1 MSDSPQPEPKKDGL
15 DPFRELIRNP
25 AARVYLAVAGGGL
38 LMTVLIVF
46 QLYFSA
52 VGAALVFVLG
62 LLGLLLRWTAMPVFL
77 VAVIGYVTLAPLGVP
92 LGFGKGT
99 TLPSSQFQLRDLLL
113 LPTVLTYLMA
123 QYRLLSVL
131 HAAVPFE
138 AGGLYIRKRAKA
150 AVRAPTPVSDGEL
163 GRLFLRVGAFTL
175 VGQLLWLGLTWFQV
189 DFRAI
194 PPVTLIPSDPNLNA
208 DSAYDFPDPMAVP
221 FWLGRTLLAVGLF
234 VALGVAVR
242 LTFWFWRHSTLGRE
256 QAKVLLTDIQWAE
269 HRREIDRQE
278 KWRAWMVDKLNGTAK
293 PASGCGTAFLVV
305 GLPAILLGLFWLLM
319 MAMGCVKS

>member
-46 QLYFSA
+46 QLFNSPLGA
-52 VGAALVFVLG
+52 SLIFVVGILALM
-62 LLGLLLRWTAMPVFL
+62 LRWTAMPVFI
-77 VAVIGYVTLAPLGVP
+77 VVVTGYTVFSPFGVP
-92 LGFGKGT
+92 LD
-99 TLPSSQFQLRDLLL
+99 LPRVSQTPGSQFRIADMLLTGSL
-113 LPTVLTYLMA
+113 LTYLLA
-123 QYRLLSVL
+123 QYRLLSL
-131 HAAVPFE
+131 IHAAVPFE
-138 AGGLYIRKRAKA
+138 AGGLYLRKRAKA

-163 GRLFLRVGAFTL
+163 GRLFLRVGSFTL
-175 VGQLLWLGLTWFQV
+175 VGQLLWYGLTLLEV
-189 DFRAI
+189 DFRAV
-194 PPVTLIPSDPNLNA
+194 PPVTVLEEDTPLS
-208 DSAYDFPDPMAVP
+208 YVRQGPDAVP
-221 FWLGRTLLAVGLF
+221 RWVSRTLMGVGLF

-242 LTFWFWRHSTLGRE
+242 FAFWFWRHHSLGRE
-256 QAKVLLTDIQWAE
+256 QAKVLLTDLQWAE

-319 MAMGCVKS
+319 TAMGCVKS